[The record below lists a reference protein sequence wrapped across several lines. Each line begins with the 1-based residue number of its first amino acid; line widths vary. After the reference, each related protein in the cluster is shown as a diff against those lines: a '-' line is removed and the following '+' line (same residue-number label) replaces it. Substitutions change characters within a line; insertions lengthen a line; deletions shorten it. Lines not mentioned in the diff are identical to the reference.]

1 VGGLYVAMGS
11 GGLRLG
17 VLGLLDDG
25 LELSTEAENQ
35 RWWLY
40 SAVTKVS
47 GSRKEKKNSVSY
59 TMLVER
65 DCGETYWLY

>member
-1 VGGLYVAMGS
+1 MGS

-35 RWWLY
+35 RWWMY

-47 GSRKEKKNSVSY
+47 GSRKEKKKTQS
-59 TMLVER
+59 LIP
-65 DCGETYWLY
+65 C

>member
-17 VLGLLDDG
+17 ILGLLDDG
-25 LELSTEAENQ
+25 LELSMEAENQ

-47 GSRKEKKNSVSY
+47 GSRKEKKKLRLLYYVS
-59 TMLVER
+59 
-65 DCGETYWLY
+65 GEGLR